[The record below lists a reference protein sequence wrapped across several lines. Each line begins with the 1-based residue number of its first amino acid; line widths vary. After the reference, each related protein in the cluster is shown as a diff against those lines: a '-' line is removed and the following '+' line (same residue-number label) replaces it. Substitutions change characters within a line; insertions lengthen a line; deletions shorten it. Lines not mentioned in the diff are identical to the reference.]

1 MSYTD
6 PGYSAYFTVDTSEV
20 LLVALY
26 LRDSAG
32 FRGIG
37 RPALPPV
44 TPTVRS
50 VDTRRL
56 LEPFGGSA
64 ALRVEWEAWW
74 HSLLAHRI
82 SDAVLPAPTRF
93 EALDG
98 MEALKTLLR
107 GHFGAAMGWAEERC
121 AEYAL
126 HAGSRGADSMEY
138 LLARMIQERELELG
152 RAARRFTLQV
162 IELPLGVRR
171 AWWVEPDK
179 LLMCQELFDDERS
192 FRSYVEPVI
201 RMLA

>member
-1 MSYTD
+1 MSFTG

-26 LRDSAG
+26 LRDCAG
-32 FRGIG
+32 LRGIG
-37 RPALPPV
+37 RPALPPLL
-44 TPTVRS
+44 PPVRRM
-50 VDTRRL
+50 DARRL
-56 LEPFGGSA
+56 TEPFGGPA

-74 HSLLAHRI
+74 HRLLRDPVR
-82 SDAVLPAPTRF
+82 DAVLPVPPRF

-98 MEALKTLLR
+98 MEALKALLR
-107 GHFGAAMGWAEERC
+107 AHAGAATAWAEERC
-121 AEYAL
+121 ADYAL

-162 IELPLGVRR
+162 VELPLGVRR

-179 LLMCQELFDDERS
+179 LLMCQELFDDEPS
-192 FRSYVEPVI
+192 FRSYLEPVI

>member
-1 MSYTD
+1 MSYSE
-6 PGYSAYFTVDTSEV
+6 PGYGAHFTVDTSEV

-26 LRDSAG
+26 LRDCAG
-32 FRGIG
+32 LRGVG

-44 TPTVRS
+44 IPPVRV

-56 LEPFGGSA
+56 TGPVGGPA
-64 ALRVEWEAWW
+64 ALRVEWDAWW
-74 HSLLAHRI
+74 HGLLRHRI
-82 SDAVLPAPTRF
+82 SDAVLPMPPLF

-98 MEALKTLLR
+98 MDALKALLR
-107 GHFGAAMGWAEERC
+107 AHVGAAMQWAEERC

-126 HAGSRGADSMEY
+126 HVGARGVETVEY
-138 LLARMIQERELELG
+138 LLARMVHERELELG
-152 RAARRFTLQV
+152 RAARRFTLEV
-162 IELPLGVRR
+162 IELPLGVHR

-192 FRSYVEPVI
+192 FRSYVEPVV

>member
-1 MSYTD
+1 MSYPD
-6 PGYSAYFTVDTSEV
+6 PGYSTYFTVDTSEV

-26 LRDSAG
+26 LRDCAD
-32 FRGIG
+32 FRGLG

-44 TPTVRS
+44 TPAVRP
-50 VDTRRL
+50 VDLRRL
-56 LEPFGGSA
+56 VEPVGGSA
-64 ALRVEWEAWW
+64 TLRVEWEAWW
-74 HSLLAHRI
+74 HSLLSHRI
-82 SDAVLPAPTRF
+82 SDAVLPVPPRF

-98 MEALKTLLR
+98 MEALKALLR
-107 GHFGAAMGWAEERC
+107 ARVGAATDWAEERC

-126 HAGSRGADSMEY
+126 HAGSRGAESIEY
-138 LLARMIQERELELG
+138 LLSRMIQERELELG

-179 LLMCQELFDDERS
+179 LLMCQELFDDEQS